1 MRAMADH
8 RVIVVGAGMA
18 GLSAALTLAA
28 RGAEVTV
35 LERATA
41 PGGKMRQVAIGP
53 ARIDSGP
60 TVFTMRWVFDELF
73 DEIGTS
79 IDDHLTLTPLD
90 VLARH
95 AWTDRRTLDLFVDED
110 RSTDAIGHFA
120 GRSEAEGYRV
130 FCRDA
135 RRIFETLRD
144 PFIRTPAPSMTHLL
158 RNAGFRDLTA
168 IRPFQTLWK
177 ALGGYFRDP
186 RLQQLFGR
194 YATYC
199 GSSPFHAPATL
210 MLVAHVEQSGVWSI
224 DGGMHEL
231 AACLAALARRHG
243 VSIRY
248 DSEVAGIVTQSGR
261 ATGVRLADGE
271 QIAADA
277 VIATADVAALAQGLF
292 GTDVARALPPLP
304 ESARSLS
311 AMTWSCLARADG
323 FPLARHNV
331 FFSRDYRAEFDQLV
345 DRLMMPAEPTVYVCA
360 QDRENQPREPGT
372 NEPLFVLINAPATG
386 DHHRFAPSEISQC
399 ARQTFDLLQRCGL
412 SIATTPE
419 LTRVTTPADFNRMF
433 PGTGGALY
441 GRSSHGWM
449 ASFQRPGALTRLPG
463 LYVAGGSAHPGP
475 GVPMAALSGRMAAN
489 RAIADLASTAPSRR
503 TAMRG
508 GMSTR

>member
-1 MRAMADH
+1 
-8 RVIVVGAGMA
+8 
-18 GLSAALTLAA
+18 
-28 RGAEVTV
+28 
-35 LERATA
+35 
-41 PGGKMRQVAIGP
+41 MRQIAIGP

-73 DEIGTS
+73 AEIGTS
-79 IDDHLTLTPLD
+79 LDDHLTLTPLD
-90 VLARH
+90 ILARH
-95 AWTDRRTLDLFVDED
+95 AWTERSRLDLFADEE
-110 RSTDAIGHFA
+110 RSADAIGQFA
-120 GRSEAEGYRV
+120 GRSEAEGYRA

-135 RRIFETLRD
+135 RRIFEVLRD

-158 RNAGFRDLTA
+158 RNAGFRDLAA

-177 ALGGYFRDP
+177 ALGGYFRDI

-210 MLVAHVEQSGVWSI
+210 MLVAHVEQAGVWLI

-231 AACLAALARRHG
+231 ASCLAALARHHG
-243 VSIRY
+243 VAIRY
-248 DSEVAGIVTQSGR
+248 ESEVAGIVTSGGR
-261 ATGVRLADGE
+261 AAGVRLADGE
-271 QIAADA
+271 QITADA

-292 GTDVARALPPLP
+292 GADAARALPPIP

-311 AMTWSCLARADG
+311 AVTWSCRARPDG
-323 FPLARHNV
+323 FPLLRHNV
-331 FFSRDYRAEFDQLV
+331 FFSRDYRAEFDQLI
-345 DRLMMPAEPTVYVCA
+345 DRRAMPQEPTVYVCA
-360 QDRENQPREPGT
+360 QDRADEPDDAGRT
-372 NEPLFVLINAPATG
+372 ESLFVLINAPATG
-386 DHHRFAPSEISQC
+386 DHHRFDSPEISQC

-419 LTRVTTPADFNRMF
+419 LTRVTTPTDFNTMF

-449 ASFQRPGALTRLPG
+449 ASFQRPGAQTKLPG

-475 GVPMAALSGRMAAN
+475 GLPMAALSGRMAAA

>member
-1 MRAMADH
+1 MADH

-35 LERATA
+35 LERAAA
-41 PGGKMRQVAIGP
+41 PGGKMRQIAIGP

-73 DEIGTS
+73 AELGTAL
-79 IDDHLTLTPLD
+79 DDHLTLTPLD
-90 VLARH
+90 ILARH
-95 AWTDRRTLDLFVDED
+95 AWTDRRSLDLFADED
-110 RSTDAIGHFA
+110 RSADAIGRFA
-120 GRSEAEGYRV
+120 GRSEAEGYRA

-210 MLVAHVEQSGVWSI
+210 MLVAHVEQAGVWSI
-224 DGGMHEL
+224 DGGMHEF

-248 DSEVAGIVTQSGR
+248 DSEVAGIVTNSGR
-261 ATGVRLADGE
+261 AAGVRLATGE

-292 GTDVARALPPLP
+292 GIEAARALPAIP

-311 AMTWSCLARADG
+311 AMTWSCVARADG
-323 FPLARHNV
+323 FPLVRHNV
-331 FFSRDYRAEFDQLV
+331 FFSRDYRAEFDSLIE
-345 DRLMMPAEPTVYVCA
+345 RRAMPAEPTVYVCA
-360 QDRENQPREPGT
+360 QDRGDQPREAGSS
-372 NEPLFVLINAPATG
+372 EPLFVLINAPASG

-419 LTRVTTPADFNRMF
+419 LTSVTTPTDFSRMF

-441 GRSSHGWM
+441 GRSSHGWT
-449 ASFQRPGALTRLPG
+449 ASFQRPGAQTKLPG

-475 GVPMAALSGRMAAN
+475 GVPMAALSGRMAAS
-489 RAIADLASTAPSRR
+489 RAIMDLASTAPSRR
-503 TAMRG
+503 MAMRG
-508 GMSTR
+508 GMSTH

>member
-1 MRAMADH
+1 MADH
-8 RVIVVGAGMA
+8 RVIVVGAGIA

-28 RGAEVTV
+28 RGAAVTL
-35 LERATA
+35 LERAAA
-41 PGGKMRQVAIGP
+41 PGGKMRQIAIGP

-73 DEIGTS
+73 ADIGAS
-79 IDDHLTLTPLD
+79 LDDHLTLTPLD

-95 AWTDRRTLDLFVDED
+95 AWTDRRRLDLFADED
-110 RSTDAIGHFA
+110 RSADTIGHFA
-120 GRSEAEGYRV
+120 GRSEAEGYRA

-135 RRIFETLRD
+135 RRIFGTLKD

-210 MLVAHVEQSGVWSI
+210 MLVAHVEQAGVWLI
-224 DGGMHEL
+224 DGGMHAL

-243 VSIRY
+243 VTIRY
-248 DSEVAGIVTQSGR
+248 DAEVAGIATSAGR
-261 ATGVRLADGE
+261 AAGVRLANGE

-292 GTDVARALPPLP
+292 GPDAARAVPAIP

-311 AMTWSCLARADG
+311 AMTWSCMARADG
-323 FPLARHNV
+323 FPLLRHNV
-331 FFSRDYRAEFDQLV
+331 FFSRDSRAEFDQLI
-345 DRLMMPAEPTVYVCA
+345 DRRTSM
-360 QDRENQPREPGT
+360 
-372 NEPLFVLINAPATG
+372 
-386 DHHRFAPSEISQC
+386 S
-399 ARQTFDLLQRCGL
+399 ARRR
-412 SIATTPE
+412 ATTS
-419 LTRVTTPADFNRMF
+419 R
-433 PGTGGALY
+433 
-441 GRSSHGWM
+441 
-449 ASFQRPGALTRLPG
+449 TRLRP
-463 LYVAGGSAHPGP
+463 
-475 GVPMAALSGRMAAN
+475 
-489 RAIADLASTAPSRR
+489 TSRC
-503 TAMRG
+503 
-508 GMSTR
+508 SC